1 MKKVIKN
8 REDFVNENYYES
20 SPTMVPGAGVG
31 PGLFPGAAANP
42 EFFSTSDPQNIV
54 EKDVPQIGANGVDR
68 DPDYRPPSQYT
79 HAKGIPPHLGD
90 IVEDINKECKAYGTT
105 GKVFTIHN
113 HKAQY
118 IVANETENYAIGEVV
133 NVPLANLKTIKVHQI
148 NQGLYESKSEERK
161 IHKWLKKHGDNSNT
175 QGYEYVFVD
184 DGGMEFDAKIENGVV
199 TLWDGEEE
207 TTMDPKSFIK
217 DWMNESENINE
228 AKDFKRD
235 KNKLA
240 IIDRMNTTYELDIE
254 PNLVYNDL
262 VEDGYRKPERLK
274 DDEFEEAV
282 EDLYQENYIRK

>member
-20 SPTMVPGAGVG
+20 SSTMVPGAGVG

-90 IVEDINKECKAYGTT
+90 IVEDINKECKAYGTS
-105 GKVFTIHN
+105 GKVFTIAD

-118 IVANETENYAIGEVV
+118 IVATETENYAIGEVV
-133 NVPLANLKTIKVHQI
+133 NVPLANLKTVKVHQI
-148 NQGLYESKSEERK
+148 NQGLYES
-161 IHKWLKKHGDNSNT
+161 
-175 QGYEYVFVD
+175 
-184 DGGMEFDAKIENGVV
+184 
-199 TLWDGEEE
+199 
-207 TTMDPKSFIK
+207 
-217 DWMNESENINE
+217 ESENINE